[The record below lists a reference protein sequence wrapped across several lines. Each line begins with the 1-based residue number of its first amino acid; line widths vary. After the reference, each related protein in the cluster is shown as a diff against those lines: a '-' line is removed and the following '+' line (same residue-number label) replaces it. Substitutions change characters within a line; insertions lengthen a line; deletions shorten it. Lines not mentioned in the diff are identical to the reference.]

1 MGYAKGSTQ
10 AMEHMAK
17 LRSMRGKNKSNQ
29 SNQLTIN
36 NAPKPVQTKESEAPK
51 RRGRLIRGSIEAKE
65 YMASI
70 RPSKR

>member
-1 MGYAKGSTQ
+1 MGYAKGSIQ

-65 YMASI
+65 YMSSI
-70 RPSKR
+70 RPKR

>member
-36 NAPKPVQTKESEAPK
+36 NAPQPVRTNETEAPK
-51 RRGRLIRGSIEAKE
+51 RRGRLVKGSEEARL

-70 RPSKR
+70 RPKR

>member
-1 MGYAKGSTQ
+1 MGFQKNSPEAK
-10 AMEHMAK
+10 EHMSKMRA
-17 LRSMRGKNKSNQ
+17 MRGKNKSNQ

-36 NAPKPVQTKESEAPK
+36 NAPQPVQTNETEAPK

-70 RPSKR
+70 RPKR

>member
-29 SNQLTIN
+29 SNQSTIN
-36 NAPKPVQTKESEAPK
+36 NAPQPVQTNETETPQ
-51 RRGRLIRGSIEAKE
+51 RRGRLIKGTEAARL

-70 RPSKR
+70 RPKR

>member
-36 NAPKPVQTKESEAPK
+36 NAPQPVQRKETEAPT
-51 RRGRLIRGSIEAKE
+51 RRGRLVKGSEEARI

-70 RPSKR
+70 RPKR

>member
-29 SNQLTIN
+29 SNQSTIN
-36 NAPKPVQTKESEAPK
+36 NAPKPVQTNESEAPK
-51 RRGRLIRGSIEAKE
+51 RRGRLVKGSEEARL

-70 RPSKR
+70 RPKR

>member
-1 MGYAKGSTQ
+1 MGYAKGSIQ

-29 SNQLTIN
+29 STIN
-36 NAPKPVQTKESEAPK
+36 NAPQPVQTKESEAPK

-70 RPSKR
+70 RPKR

>member
-1 MGYAKGSTQ
+1 MGYAKGSIQ

-29 SNQLTIN
+29 SNQITIN
-36 NAPKPVQTKESEAPK
+36 NAPQPVQTKETEAPK
-51 RRGRLIRGSIEAKE
+51 RRGILIRGSIEAKE

-70 RPSKR
+70 RPKR